1 MNNYIYY
8 LGVLGTALASA
19 ISQILL
25 NVSAKKKYSKKVF
38 EYLNPWVISSYA
50 ILAFTL
56 VANVYIMRFIPLKIA
71 HVLAASTYIFV
82 AILSRLVFKE
92 KISFK
97 NILGLC
103 IICAGI
109 IMFVIW

>member
-1 MNNYIYY
+1 MNDYIYY
-8 LGVLGTALASA
+8 FGIIGTALASA

-50 ILAFTL
+50 ILALTL

-92 KISFK
+92 KISLK
-97 NILGLC
+97 NILGLFILC
-103 IICAGI
+103 VGI
-109 IMFVIW
+109 VVFIL

>member
-1 MNNYIYY
+1 MNDFIYY
-8 LGVLGTALASA
+8 IGILATALASA

-25 NVSAKKKYSKKVF
+25 NVSAKKKYDKKIF

-50 ILAFTL
+50 ILAITL

-71 HVLAASTYIFV
+71 HVLAASTYVFV

-92 KISFK
+92 KISVR
-97 NILGLC
+97 NVIGLC
-103 IICAGI
+103 ILCVGI
-109 IMFVIW
+109 IVFIL